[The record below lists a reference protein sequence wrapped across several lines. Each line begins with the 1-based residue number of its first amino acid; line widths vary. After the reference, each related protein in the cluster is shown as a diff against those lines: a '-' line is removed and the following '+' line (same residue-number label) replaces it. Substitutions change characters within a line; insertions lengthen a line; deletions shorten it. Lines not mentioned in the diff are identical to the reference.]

1 MSQPQPLRV
10 IFSFVE
16 ATKGVLNGAQLL
28 TELEADAAKII
39 GEPLQKIKGSYKGQL
54 ELSYLVTYDQ
64 YNAIYQH
71 LAPALLCE
79 ESILILGEAGNEA
92 LSVDSRSRPYAILYS
107 PNGVSKIAELG
118 FFGNIDKRDKD
129 AFDAWS
135 DNGDHVFVAMPFA
148 DWLTYEA
155 LTGDG
160 LRLADV
166 GADWRTAKKQWVTES
181 TRGII
186 EAYC

>member
-71 LAPALLCE
+71 LAPARNRLM
-79 ESILILGEAGNEA
+79 GRNHAGQP
-92 LSVDSRSRPYAILYS
+92 RP
-107 PNGVSKIAELG
+107 E
-118 FFGNIDKRDKD
+118 D
-129 AFDAWS
+129 
-135 DNGDHVFVAMPFA
+135 DHIRLHVTHVQLPFA
-148 DWLTYEA
+148 A
-155 LTGDG
+155 G
-160 LRLADV
+160 
-166 GADWRTAKKQWVTES
+166 
-181 TRGII
+181 
-186 EAYC
+186 